1 MVSHSLIPFLSF
13 ALFFVLFCFVFF
25 LSHHNSH
32 LHYSLHL
39 LSSIL
44 ISSYHQ
50 NNNLYTHNL
59 ASCHQDKYQRNQN
72 DFLSFINKEEEERR
86 WRIYLLSFNI
96 FFMSVLSASF
106 LSIFPSLVVELL
118 FLFIFFFINIVVYF
132 KNNIYILFNMI

>member
-39 LSSIL
+39 LCSIL

-132 KNNIYILFNMI
+132 KNNIFSLI

>member
-39 LSSIL
+39 LCSIL

-72 DFLSFINKEEEERR
+72 DFLSFINRR
-86 WRIYLLSFNI
+86 RRGGEKMENLSSFFQYLLYVCLECVFLVNI
-96 FFMSVLSASF
+96 PFFSSRVVVL
-106 LSIFPSLVVELL
+106 VY
-118 FLFIFFFINIVVYF
+118 FLFY
-132 KNNIYILFNMI
+132 